1 MAAHQIRA
9 IEREDLP
16 ACVQVIR
23 AGFATVA
30 IDFGLTEQNCPTNG
44 AFMTLERL
52 ERAYEQGDMMF
63 GLFAGAELAGFAQL
77 AKSGRKAYE
86 LEKLTVLPQYRHEG
100 FGEVLLDK
108 VRGQAKQRGAKKL
121 TIGIIEEN
129 MVLKQWYL
137 KHGFEENGTSRFASL
152 PFTVGLMERKL

>member
-23 AGFATVA
+23 EGFATVA
-30 IDFGLTEQNCPTNG
+30 KEFGLTEQNCPTNG

-52 ERAYEQGDMMF
+52 DQACERGDLMV

-77 AKSGRKAYE
+77 TKAGRKAYE

-100 FGEVLLDK
+100 LGGVLLGY
-108 VRGQAKQRGAKKL
+108 VRSGRRRSAQK
-121 TIGIIEEN
+121 
-129 MVLKQWYL
+129 
-137 KHGFEENGTSRFASL
+137 S
-152 PFTVGLMERKL
+152 